1 MPFKRKKKDSP
12 EVSTASLPDIIF
24 MLLFFF
30 MTVTVLRTAAA
41 QVTIELPETAS
52 AIKVNHEASE
62 YNIYIGAELDREDPK
77 VQINEYLVS
86 MKQFAQILES
96 ISKPLMDFEK
106 MKVQIYLR
114 VDRNVKM
121 DIVYDVKLLLRKH
134 GLRKINYIVKK
145 VRSSEIK

>member
-1 MPFKRKKKDSP
+1 MPFQRKKKDSP

-30 MTVTVLRTAAA
+30 MTVTVLRTASA
-41 QVTIELPETAS
+41 QVTIELPETETAV
-52 AIKVNHEASE
+52 KVNHEASE
-62 YNIYIGAELDREDPK
+62 YNIYIGEDLDHENPK
-77 VQINEYLVS
+77 IQINEYLVS
-86 MKQFAQILES
+86 MKQLDQILTE

-106 MKVQIYLR
+106 MEVPIYFR

-121 DIVYDVKLLLRKH
+121 DVVYDVKLMLRKH

-145 VRSSEIK
+145 AKK